1 MENKKLA
8 ANTCQRNDLQDFN
21 QKMEDSLTIFRLID
35 KKLIQPKNVEGK
47 FEKKCNYNRKNKRR

>member
-21 QKMEDSLTIFRLID
+21 QKMEDSLTIFRLVD
-35 KKLIQPKNVEGK
+35 KKLIQPKKCGGK
-47 FEKKCNYNRKNKRR
+47 ICEKMQL